1 MRKLLLRNGDSGSTK
16 RLALLA
22 GFASLALV
30 AAACGGSQPH
40 DLAVGA
46 VSDTEAAANP
56 LAETGAGD
64 VAASTD
70 PAAGGTAAA
79 TPGTPADSTGG
90 GATAGAAGPSAG
102 TKASGG
108 PARGGAAA
116 NTASNAAGGKP
127 AAQGGAKS
135 PAGGAK
141 GAAGTPI
148 GAAPAPAGGN
158 GGATEIGVTGDSIRF
173 GSISG
178 NNTPL
183 GNLISQPVTTAVF
196 ATMRAVNDAGGVHG
210 RKFVISDCDDSGDVT
225 RFRACYR
232 KLIDEAKIFSFI
244 TSVTWGTGE
253 VHGDLARDKI
263 PWIGSWGFYTSEW
276 KDPWMFPLHLSTV
289 TEARATAGWVR
300 DILKPKTVG
309 ILYLNTP
316 EQQLAKQA
324 LHQVLDPAGIKTVR
338 EIPQEIDTPDESS
351 NVFSMRAANPDHIIH
366 MSWPPPM
373 IKFIVDSA
381 NQGYWPKLGI
391 SGNHLIGEQVGRLVG
406 EWPKKGMYSITSYK
420 LWGSGDEYQAIMDKY
435 APQMKKLHHHQT
447 QEGYIGVK
455 VAAEAMKVNGP
466 KLTRDS
472 IIKTLESRRWDFGPG
487 MGQSVLWAPGNHD
500 TMRCEYMMQYNSPDT
515 GSYKVFIPEPRK
527 SYVCDDG
534 K

>member
-1 MRKLLLRNGDSGSTK
+1 
-16 RLALLA
+16 LLA
-22 GFASLALV
+22 VGASLALL

-40 DLAVGA
+40 DLAVGT
-46 VSDTEAAANP
+46 VSNETAAGPLAGGATSPDASAPTDAAA
-56 LAETGAGD
+56 GAAVATPGSP
-64 VAASTD
+64 AAST
-70 PAAGGTAAA
+70 
-79 TPGTPADSTGG
+79 G
-90 GATAGAAGPSAG
+90 GATAGVGAGSSGAKAATGTAAGGATGSA
-102 TKASGG
+102 S
-108 PARGGAAA
+108 PAAAGGAAA
-116 NTASNAAGGKP
+116 AGAKAPAAKAAAG
-127 AAQGGAKS
+127 S
-135 PAGGAK
+135 
-141 GAAGTPI
+141 I
-148 GAAPAPAGGN
+148 GANPAPAPANN
-158 GGATEIGVTGDSIRF
+158 GGATDVGITADSIRF

-196 ATMRAVNDAGGVHG
+196 ATMRAVNDAGGVYG

-225 RFRACYR
+225 RFRSCYR
-232 KLIDEAKIFSFI
+232 KLVDEAKIFSFI

-276 KDPWMFPLHLSTV
+276 KDPWMFPVHLSTV

-300 DILKPKTVG
+300 DILKPKTIG

-316 EQQLAKQA
+316 EQQLAKA
-324 LHQVLDPAGIKTVR
+324 SLHQVIDPAGIKVVR

-381 NQGYWPKLGI
+381 NQGYWPAMGI

-455 VAAEAMKVNGP
+455 IAADSMKANGP
-466 KLTRDS
+466 NLTRDS
-472 IIKTLESRRWDFGPG
+472 IIKTLESRKWDFGPG
-487 MGQSVLWAPGNHD
+487 MGQSVLWGPGNHD
-500 TMRCEYMMQYNSPDT
+500 TMRCEYMMQYNSSDT
-515 GSYKVFIPEPRK
+515 GSYKVFVPEPRK
-527 SYVCDDG
+527 PYVCDDG